1 MLAREPEGE
10 HTAPA
15 GQEHQAAHPGLG
27 GATHGTSQLAER
39 LAKIKSMLCP
49 GYCDWLTIVGIC

>member
-15 GQEHQAAHPGLG
+15 GQEHEAAHPGLG
-27 GATHGTSQLAER
+27 EHTHGTSQGAER

-49 GYCDWLTIVGIC
+49 GYCDW